1 MKELSERTKLMLWD
15 SAFVITTVLYFL
27 LHTIQPLIGWLLL
40 VMCMITVRNSIK
52 SHISAYKLSGKI
64 Y

>member
-1 MKELSERTKLMLWD
+1 MKELSERIKLMLWD

-27 LHTIQPLIGWLLL
+27 LHNIQPLIGWLLL
-40 VMCMITVRNSIK
+40 VTCMITVRKSIK
-52 SHISAYKLSGKI
+52 NHLAAYKLTGKI